1 MEEAGSFFKE
11 TQTSFLVE
19 RSVKPC
25 VGISQDQARAFFN
38 SAWCNVEVPSNYVAQ
53 ALPDGRLAGPPQ
65 YNVTN
70 VFVVSPTF
78 TPNGV
83 CQPYFPASFDSSTGG
98 HRYSNPSMPMHPFS
112 FN

>member
-70 VFVVSPTF
+70 VFIVSPTF
-78 TPNGV
+78 TSNGV
-83 CQPYFPASFDSSTGG
+83 CQPYFPALFDSSTGG
-98 HRYSNPSMPMHPFS
+98 HRYPNPSMPMLPFS